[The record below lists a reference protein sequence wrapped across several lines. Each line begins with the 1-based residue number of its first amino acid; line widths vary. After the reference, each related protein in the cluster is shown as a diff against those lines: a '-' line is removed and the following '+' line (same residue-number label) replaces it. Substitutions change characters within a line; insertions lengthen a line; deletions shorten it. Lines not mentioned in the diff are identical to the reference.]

1 MDNLVTRLVEFEL
14 RYGDTYALHDAY
26 DDIETEL
33 EEDIKDALRQRKYAE
48 ILADLAEHMNEED
61 YEEVNEATE
70 LWNDLRAFIAKGE

>member
-1 MDNLVTRLVEFEL
+1 MDNLVTRLTEFQW
-14 RYGDTYALHDAY
+14 RYGDWY
-26 DDIETEL
+26 DITDRHNNKTEFREYIEESL
-33 EEDIKDALRQRKYAE
+33 KQGKCAE